1 MFPNPNYLEF
11 NRNAVKP
18 IECLKRGWDVIKDQY
33 WLFVGITLVGLLI
46 GSVVPFGILMGPMMC
61 GIYLALFQR
70 QHGQMV
76 EFGTLFKGFD
86 YFGNAVIV
94 AVLHV
99 IPAMIIIVPFYVFIF
114 FGQFMVL
121 ATSGHDGPNPAALL
135 SFFFV
140 FLIGFAIMLILLIL
154 LTVGFVFAYPL
165 VVDRGL
171 PGLDAVK
178 LSFKAAL
185 ANFWGVLGLLLLN
198 GLLSIVGVIFCYVG
212 VIFVLPI
219 TLAALSVAY
228 RQVFGEP
235 TYTSPFPPPPP
246 SSFAA

>member
-33 WLFVGITLVGLLI
+33 WLFLGIVFVGVFIASAVPLVLI
-46 GSVVPFGILMGPMMC
+46 GPMMV
-61 GIYLALFQR
+61 GIYLCFLR
-70 QHGQMV
+70 KMRGEPV

-121 ATSGHDGPNPAALL
+121 ATSGHDGPNPAALF

-140 FLIGFAIMLILLIL
+140 FLIGFAIMLLLLIL
-154 LTVGFVFAYPL
+154 LTVGFVFSYPL
-165 VVDRGL
+165 IVDRGL
-171 PGLDAVK
+171 SGLDAVK

-235 TYTSPFPPPPP
+235 PYTSAYPPPPP